1 MNLFAYLATGQAI
14 RLLAKL
20 SAAKVILH
28 DTGNIPTGSI
38 IFVVN
43 HFTRIE
49 TVLVPYHVYQLTRV
63 PVWSLADFTLFE
75 GPMASYFDKIGVVST
90 KDPDRDLLIVKSLLT
105 GEANW
110 IIYPEGHMVKD
121 KKIVEKT
128 LSLISRAGG
137 RHPPHTGAAVL
148 ALRTEFYRQRLAR
161 MAETNPGEAR
171 RLMDLFRIDAL
182 EPVLA
187 RQTWIVPVNI
197 TYYPLRAHDNALS
210 KLAARLVKDISES
223 AREEL
228 ITEGAMLLSGVDID
242 IRFGAPL
249 AVREYLASA
258 PIERDIA
265 ARKKIDFDDPISSRL
280 LMRRL
285 AVQIM
290 WRYMTAIYG
299 MTTVNHDHLFASM
312 LKALPF
318 SRVDEGNLK
327 KRVFLVAAENL
338 EYKGV
343 HLHRSLLTS
352 QVSLLTDDRF
362 NKYRDFITLAIA
374 KGIVQRK
381 GERLY
386 KDRAQFASPFDFTH
400 ARTDHPVAVIANEVT
415 PLVQLQR
422 KIRTV
427 AWLPPFQLRRRIAD
441 YLTNKGVTDFSA
453 DYAAFSRAGESKPPE
468 VGAPRLIRGKT
479 ADIGILLIHG
489 FLAAP
494 AEMQELAEYLGRTGV
509 WVYVPRLK
517 GHGTS
522 PADLVTRTARDWQDS
537 VDEGYALLSN
547 CCRRVVVGGFSLGG
561 GLALDLAARL
571 PEVAGVFAVC
581 PPMRLQDFTSRFAPA
596 VDAWNRMLELA
607 HYDAGKKEFV
617 EIVPEHPL
625 INYARVPVAG
635 VHELER
641 FMAALEPELAAVT
654 APALVLQAERDP
666 VVDPAGTRHLFEL
679 LGSSAK
685 EYLTFDLDRHG
696 ILLGAGAEPVHAAI
710 GTFCNRIRRG

>member
-20 SAAKVILH
+20 SAANVILH

-49 TVLVPYHVYQLTRV
+49 TVLMPYHVYQLTRV

-182 EPVLA
+182 EPVLT
-187 RQTWIVPVNI
+187 RQTSIVPVNI
-197 TYYPLRAHDNALS
+197 TYYPLRAHANALS

-228 ITEGAMLLSGVDID
+228 MTEGAMLLSGVDID
-242 IRFGAPL
+242 IRFGAPI
-249 AVREYLASA
+249 AVRDYLACA

-265 ARKKIDFDDPISSRL
+265 TLKRIDFDDPISSRL
-280 LMRRL
+280 QMRQL

-318 SRVDEGNLK
+318 SRVDAGNLR
-327 KRVFLVAAENL
+327 KRVFLVTAENI
-338 EYKGV
+338 ETKGV
-343 HLHRSLLTS
+343 HLHRSLLSS

-362 NKYRDFITLAIA
+362 NKYRDFIALAVQKGIIA
-374 KGIVQRK
+374 KNGKNLIRNSS
-381 GERLY
+381 
-386 KDRAQFASPFDFTH
+386 QFSSPFDFTR
-400 ARTDHPVAVIANEVT
+400 ARIDHPVAVFANEVV

-422 KIRTV
+422 KIRAV
-427 AWLPPFQLRRRIAD
+427 AWLTPFQLRRRIAG
-441 YLTNKGVTDFSA
+441 YLIKKGVADFSA
-453 DYAAFSRAGESKPPE
+453 DYNAFYRAGESKLQEVGSPLLIRGRSRELGVVLIHGLLAAPPE
-468 VGAPRLIRGKT
+468 VK
-479 ADIGILLIHG
+479 
-489 FLAAP
+489 
-494 AEMQELAEYLGRTGV
+494 ELADHLGRNGV

-522 PADLVTRTARDWQDS
+522 PDDLATRTCQDWQES
-537 VDEGYALLSN
+537 VDEGFAVMSN
-547 CCRRVVVGGFSLGG
+547 ICRRVVVGGFSLGG
-561 GLALDLAARL
+561 GLAMDLAARV
-571 PEVAGVFAVC
+571 PGTAGVFAVC
-581 PPMRLQDFTSRFAPA
+581 PPMKLQDLSSRLAPA
-596 VDAWNRMLELA
+596 VGLWNRLMDLA
-607 HYDAGKKEFV
+607 HYDGAKKDFV
-617 EIVPEHPL
+617 EITPEHPH
-625 INYARVPVAG
+625 INYARLPIAAIQ
-635 VHELER
+635 ELAR
-641 FMAALEPELAAVT
+641 FMESLEAKLPGIKV
-654 APALVLQAERDP
+654 PALVVQSQGDP
-666 VVDPAGTRHLFEL
+666 VVNPSGSRNLFEL
-679 LGSSAK
+679 LGSK
-685 EYLTFDLDRHG
+685 DKDYLLFDFDRHG
-696 ILLGAGAEPVHAAI
+696 ILLGEGAERVHAVI
-710 GTFCNRIRRG
+710 GTFIEQIRKG